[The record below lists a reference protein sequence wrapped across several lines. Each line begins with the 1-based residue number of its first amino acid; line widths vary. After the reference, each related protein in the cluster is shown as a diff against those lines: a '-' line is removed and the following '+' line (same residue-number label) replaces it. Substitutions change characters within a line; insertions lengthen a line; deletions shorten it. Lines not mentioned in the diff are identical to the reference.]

1 MTGSRMHNHALRL
14 VHDDHVVILIQN
26 IQRDI
31 LRLNLQIVRRRQK
44 HINHLSFLQLQPG
57 FSGRNR
63 HRICTGRQNMPLL
76 NQLPD
81 VGPGLSIH
89 FLRQKDIQPAASFC
103 HICSIDQHL
112 SRRHADL
119 LRILCV
125 FQARLSLIRL

>member
-31 LRLNLQIVRRRQK
+31 LRLNLQIVRR
-44 HINHLSFLQLQPG
+44 P
-57 FSGRNR
+57 
-63 HRICTGRQNMPLL
+63 GRQNMPLL

-103 HICSIDQHL
+103 HICPIDQHL

-125 FQARLSLIRL
+125 FRSRTRSIWL